1 MLNYEKHPILIAA
14 ILAIIIALFN
24 YITLVFFFE
33 YAEFIFGFDFPKF
46 TPDQLTQPPF
56 DAKQLPPPFL
66 PPFHHHPHISF
77 AIKQILFNFLLA
89 FILYIINFYIYAKT
103 TLTPKKR
110 IIWSIA
116 ISIITT
122 TFFCITSIHTD
133 VYLRTLH
140 GHHPMGP
147 RMIELVRSSITRDGI
162 VGVIS
167 VFSALLMFY
176 IRKQEIVRIE
186 NEMLISENLRSQYNA
201 LTSKLD
207 PHFLFNSLNTLKA
220 LIKSNPEKAQEYT
233 QQLSEIFRYTINHKD
248 TISLKEEIDFC
259 YAYSNMMQIRYE
271 NSLNIIYNVNPE
283 YLELQILPF
292 SIQTL
297 IENAIKHNTISTRN
311 PLTIE
316 IICDNIEYII
326 VQNRKNPKKT
336 PEQTNGLGLKNLNDR
351 YKYKTQQEIEIAN
364 LEDIFAIKI
373 PIIKQPNKSN
383 I

>member
-1 MLNYEKHPILIAA
+1 MLNYEKHPVLIAA
-14 ILAIIIALFN
+14 ILAIIIALLN

-46 TPDQLTQPPF
+46 SPDQLPQPPF
-56 DAKQLPPPFL
+56 DTKQLPPPFL
-66 PPFHHHPHISF
+66 PPFHHHHPHISF

-103 TLTPKKR
+103 TLTPQKR
-110 IIWSIA
+110 IIWSIT
-116 ISIITT
+116 ISIIATII
-122 TFFCITSIHTD
+122 FCLTSIHTD

-140 GHHPMGP
+140 GHHPVGL

-167 VFSALLMFY
+167 IFSALLMFY
-176 IRKQEIVRIE
+176 IRKQEVVRIE
-186 NEMLISENLRSQYNA
+186 NEMLVAENLRSQYNA

-220 LIKSNPEKAQEYT
+220 LIKSDSEKAQEYT
-233 QQLSEIFRYTINHKD
+233 QQLSDIFRYTINHKD
-248 TISLKEEIDFC
+248 IISLKEEIDFC
-259 YAYSNMMQIRYE
+259 HAYSNMMQIRYE
-271 NSLNIIYNVNPE
+271 NSLDVTYNVNPE

-297 IENAIKHNTISTRN
+297 IENAIKHNTISLRN

-316 IICDNIEYII
+316 IICDNTEYII
-326 VQNRKNPKKT
+326 VKNPKNPKKEI
-336 PEQTNGLGLKNLNDR
+336 EQTNGLGLKNLNDR
-351 YKYKTQQEIEIAN
+351 YKHKTQKEIEIAN
-364 LEDIFAIKI
+364 SADFFSVKV
-373 PIIKQPNKSN
+373 PIIK
-383 I
+383 